1 MIQSTSEMLRDQ
13 TGKINEQA
21 ASSTVD
27 IAKLQVAFDNVFATL
42 DAIDTFKVGAL
53 QSMKTTVGELQTQ
66 VDGAKTYLDR
76 AQKEGSQ
83 TAQFATNDAD
93 SALALPA
100 ST

>member
-21 ASSTVD
+21 ASSTID

-66 VDGAKTYLDR
+66 VDRAKTYLDR
-76 AQKEGSQ
+76 AQKDGSQ
-83 TAQFATNDAD
+83 TSQLATTDAD

-100 ST
+100 SA